1 MKFTLIH
8 SLVHISVM
16 AYMEMFG
23 NCSHSNNDFISGL
36 GTRHSVAA
44 YNSMQAEWQKHEMS
58 LTTTQSCS
66 FMTHTV
72 TALHDSSRYY
82 YMYKLN
88 NFAICYSITGV
99 YYTYT
104 HARACTRIYIYM
116 CYIIDVY
123 VYFCHSLT
131 TEIS

>member
-1 MKFTLIH
+1 MRFTLIH
-8 SLVHISVM
+8 SFVHISVM

-44 YNSMQAEWQKHEMS
+44 YNSMQAEWQQHEMS

-72 TALHDSSRYY
+72 TALHDSSKYY
-82 YMYKLN
+82 YISYI
-88 NFAICYSITGV
+88 FIIFI
-99 YYTYT
+99 YYT
-104 HARACTRIYIYM
+104 
-116 CYIIDVY
+116 DS
-123 VYFCHSLT
+123 F
-131 TEIS
+131 

>member
-8 SLVHISVM
+8 SLARISVM

-44 YNSMQAEWQKHEMS
+44 YNSMQAEWQQHEMS

-66 FMTHTV
+66 FMAHTV

-82 YMYKLN
+82 YMNCTFLFTLTIHK
-88 NFAICYSITGV
+88 F
-99 YYTYT
+99 YYTNF
-104 HARACTRIYIYM
+104 
-116 CYIIDVY
+116 DK
-123 VYFCHSLT
+123 
-131 TEIS
+131 

>member
-1 MKFTLIH
+1 MKFMLIY
-8 SLVHISVM
+8 LLARISVM

-44 YNSMQAEWQKHEMS
+44 YNSMQAEWQQHEMS

-72 TALHDSSRYY
+72 TALHDNSRYY
-82 YMYKLN
+82 SISYIVFIIIIYFFYKDT
-88 NFAICYSITGV
+88 FSILLKK
-99 YYTYT
+99 
-104 HARACTRIYIYM
+104 IE
-116 CYIIDVY
+116 
-123 VYFCHSLT
+123 S
-131 TEIS
+131 S

>member
-8 SLVHISVM
+8 SLTRISVM

-44 YNSMQAEWQKHEMS
+44 YNSMQAEWQQHEMS

-66 FMTHTV
+66 FMAHTV
-72 TALHDSSRYY
+72 TALHDNSRYH
-82 YMYKLN
+82 YMN
-88 NFAICYSITGV
+88 
-99 YYTYT
+99 
-104 HARACTRIYIYM
+104 CT
-116 CYIIDVY
+116 
-123 VYFCHSLT
+123 FLFTLT
-131 TEIS
+131 IHKFLFTLTIL